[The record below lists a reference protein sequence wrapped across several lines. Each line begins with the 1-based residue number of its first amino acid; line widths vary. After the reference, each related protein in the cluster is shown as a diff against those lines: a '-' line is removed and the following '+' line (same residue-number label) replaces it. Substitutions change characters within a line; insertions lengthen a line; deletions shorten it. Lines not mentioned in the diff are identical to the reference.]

1 MAGSTC
7 CGRQIIGGCILS
19 DMKVKIKYILCSNS
33 MTNSM
38 LKIYFGIKKDG
49 ILHVKDVLKNEKYNR
64 KYRKPFIVDRNEIK
78 RQRKMA
84 NNFDKRIL
92 IGISCKEKKIENI
105 CASIISIANQSIN
118 GVSEVVC
125 LNVSEKIKADLIKI
139 ADKDLGVKIKIADQ
153 YREICDYLEEGM
165 FSYYGEI
172 CAGDILHP
180 YTLFY
185 LERQIDKSDESLII
199 YFDEWHFKKD
209 VKKSFENNYKS
220 DFSFLTFYSKNIIG
234 DFFFVDAESFKKLG
248 GYDIKKKSAK
258 YYDYVLRF
266 TEQKNLISDDAA
278 NRYIIH
284 ITEPMYYKKYSDI
297 TREEKI
303 EKDVLEIEALNEHME
318 RRRLEVRISYD
329 DETFQRHIFYPIK
342 KKEKVSIII
351 PNKEHKN
358 DLKRCIDSIRKK
370 TKYTNYDIVIV
381 ENGSQSDEIK
391 QYYKEISKQ
400 SGIKV
405 IEWDK
410 GFNFSAINNYGVKN
424 ADGEYIILLNNDVE
438 IISESWID
446 EMLTYAQLSEV
457 GAVGCMLYYPDDT
470 VQHAG
475 VILGIGGVAG
485 HSHKHFKSSQGGY
498 NDRMLY
504 PQELSAVTAA
514 CMMTQKETYLKAGGL
529 DERFQVAFNDIDY
542 CMQVRKMGL
551 KVVFTPYAKLYH
563 YESISR
569 GYETTEAKE
578 KRFRSETELFL
589 NKWEVELEKGDS
601 YYNPHLTLRY
611 ENFELK

>member
-19 DMKVKIKYILCSNS
+19 NIKAKIKYRLCSNS

-49 ILHVKDVLKNEKYNR
+49 ILHVKDVLKTEKYNR
-64 KYRKPFIVDRNEIK
+64 KYRKPFIVDSNEIK
-78 RQRKMA
+78 RQRKSA
-84 NNFDKRIL
+84 NNFNKRIL
-92 IGISCKEKKIENI
+92 IGISCKEKKFENI
-105 CASIISIANQSIN
+105 CASIISIANQSIK

-139 ADKDLGVKIKIADQ
+139 ADKDLGVKIKIVNQ
-153 YREICDYLEEGM
+153 YSEICDYLEEGL

-172 CAGDILHP
+172 SAGDILHP

-185 LERQIDKSDESLII
+185 LERQIDKSDENLII

-220 DFSFLTFYSKNIIG
+220 DFSLLTFYSKNIIG

-278 NRYIIH
+278 NRYIVH
-284 ITEPMYYKKYSDI
+284 ITEPMYYKKYNDI

-318 RRRLEVRISYD
+318 RCGMEVRISYD

-424 ADGEYIILLNNDVE
+424 VDGEYIILLNNDVE

-446 EMLTYAQLSEV
+446 EMLTYAQLPEV
-457 GAVGCMLYYPDDT
+457 GAVGCILYYPDDT

-485 HSHKHFKSSQGGY
+485 HSHKHFKSSQRGY

-514 CMMTQKETYLKAGGL
+514 CMMTKKETYLKAGGL

-542 CMQVRKMGL
+542 CMQVRKLGL
-551 KVVFTPYAKLYH
+551 KVMFTPYAKLYH
-563 YESISR
+563 HESISR
-569 GYETTEAKE
+569 GYETTETKE

-589 NKWEVELEKGDS
+589 NKWKVELEKGDL